1 MYLSRNLKYLRK
13 KAGLSQDFI
22 AQKFGYKSFTT
33 IQKWETGISEP
44 SFSTVNE
51 LCILY
56 GVNLEDIIYKDLSSE
71 NIIEKEKNN
80 TITKNEEMLL
90 NKYSKLNDLG
100 QKEAIKRVSEL
111 TEIDKYTRVN
121 ITTMAAHNDDN
132 SEEQQEL
139 MMKDFEEMDKW

>member
-1 MYLSRNLKYLRK
+1 MRTNEEIIDLIIDICNKNDISQSELARRVSMAKSAISRYFNKTREFPLNRASEFAIAL
-13 KAGLSQDFI
+13 GVDTDFLL
-22 AQKFGYKSFTT
+22 
-33 IQKWETGISEP
+33 GINK
-44 SFSTVNE
+44 NE
-51 LCILY
+51 CKQL
-56 GVNLEDIIYKDLSSE
+56 NR
-71 NIIEKEKNN
+71 
-80 TITKNEEMLL
+80 NEEMLL

>member
-1 MYLSRNLKYLRK
+1 MRTNEEIIDLIIDICNKNDI
-13 KAGLSQDFI
+13 SQ
-22 AQKFGYKSFTT
+22 
-33 IQKWETGISEP
+33 
-44 SFSTVNE
+44 NE
-51 LCILY
+51 LARRVSMAKSAISRYFNKTREFPLNRASEFAIAL
-56 GVNLEDIIYKDLSSE
+56 GVDTDFLLGIN
-71 NIIEKEKNN
+71 KNECKQLN
-80 TITKNEEMLL
+80 RNEEMLL